1 MSKLAYIINLAEKG
15 DASAQNEL
23 GISYMAGH
31 HGLEED
37 EEKGFYWLEQAAAQ
51 GLPTGIFNLG
61 LEYQESY
68 TQDNSQ
74 PEKATKAFQLYQ
86 QAAHLGDASAQ
97 YQLAYSYMTSMG
109 VKHDVAQAALWY
121 EKAANQG
128 DAHAQY
134 ALAELCL
141 GKYGGSYYPEK
152 AETLLVQPA
161 EQGLLSAQLTLARCL
176 ESSSC
181 QR

>member
-1 MSKLAYIINLAEKG
+1 
-15 DASAQNEL
+15 
-23 GISYMAGH
+23 
-31 HGLEED
+31 
-37 EEKGFYWLEQAAAQ
+37 
-51 GLPTGIFNLG
+51 
-61 LEYQESY
+61 
-68 TQDNSQ
+68 
-74 PEKATKAFQLYQ
+74 
-86 QAAHLGDASAQ
+86 
-97 YQLAYSYMTSMG
+97 MTSMG

-152 AETLLVQPA
+152 AETLLVQSA

-176 ESSSC
+176 ESSSKLPLNLI
-181 QR
+181 RAAHWYGKALE